1 MQKEEIKKQLERLLK
16 PFRIPF
22 RRDGEPL
29 TEEQKRR
36 RARFVVYP
44 LMGLLCLGSLY
55 LIFSPSKEEE
65 TRQNRGKGFNTE
77 IPSPEDKELEG
88 NKKDAYEKAL
98 LEQESRKRKTFFD
111 TAESMFRNEQP
122 KDSVCLPDTFP
133 KEPDAD
139 PERMEG
145 PAGAVTS
152 SAGAYR
158 QMNRTLGSIY
168 EPAADPEKE
177 KLLERIEE
185 LERQQADRQE
195 TSPGMEEKMALMEKS
210 YELAARYNSRQAAPS
225 AMPAAKAEDRPAMPV
240 KRLQNQVVSSLSA
253 PLTEEEFLS
262 VYAGERNTGFHTP
275 VGRKTVT
282 TGNTIAACVHGT
294 QTVSDGQALRLRLTE
309 PMAVADRFIPK
320 GTVLVGSTRI
330 QGERLEIVI
339 HTLEAGGSIL
349 PVELE
354 VYDTDGQQ
362 GILIPHSLE
371 YDAAREIAA
380 NMGSSMNSS
389 INISTDAGA
398 QIASDVGKG
407 VLQGVSQYITKRMR
421 TVKVTLKAGHRVL
434 LHSPEQ

>member
-122 KDSVCLPDTFP
+122 KDSVRLPDTFP
-133 KEPDAD
+133 KEPDAE

-145 PAGAVTS
+145 P
-152 SAGAYR
+152 AGAYR

-195 TSPGMEEKMALMEKS
+195 TSPGMEEKIALMEKS

-225 AMPAAKAEDRPAMPV
+225 AMPAAKAEDRPVMPV

-320 GTVLVGSTRI
+320 GTVLVGATRI

>member
-122 KDSVCLPDTFP
+122 KDSVRLPDTFP

-262 VYAGERNTGFHTP
+262 AYAGERNTGFHTP

-282 TGNTIAACVHGT
+282 TGNTIA
-294 QTVSDGQALRLRLTE
+294 RLC
-309 PMAVADRFIPK
+309 AWYADRIRRAGSPAPAY
-320 GTVLVGSTRI
+320 GTHGRGRPVHPERDRAGRCNPDPGGTAGNHHPYPGSGRQHPSRGT
-330 QGERLEIVI
+330 
-339 HTLEAGGSIL
+339 GSL
-349 PVELE
+349 
-354 VYDTDGQQ
+354 
-362 GILIPHSLE
+362 
-371 YDAAREIAA
+371 
-380 NMGSSMNSS
+380 
-389 INISTDAGA
+389 
-398 QIASDVGKG
+398 
-407 VLQGVSQYITKRMR
+407 
-421 TVKVTLKAGHRVL
+421 
-434 LHSPEQ
+434 

>member
-1 MQKEEIKKQLERLLK
+1 MQKEETKKQLERLLK

-36 RARFVVYP
+36 RARFVAYP

-225 AMPAAKAEDRPAMPV
+225 AMPV

-320 GTVLVGSTRI
+320 GTVLVGATRI

>member
-1 MQKEEIKKQLERLLK
+1 
-16 PFRIPF
+16 
-22 RRDGEPL
+22 
-29 TEEQKRR
+29 
-36 RARFVVYP
+36 
-44 LMGLLCLGSLY
+44 
-55 LIFSPSKEEE
+55 
-65 TRQNRGKGFNTE
+65 
-77 IPSPEDKELEG
+77 
-88 NKKDAYEKAL
+88 
-98 LEQESRKRKTFFD
+98 
-111 TAESMFRNEQP
+111 
-122 KDSVCLPDTFP
+122 
-133 KEPDAD
+133 
-139 PERMEG
+139 
-145 PAGAVTS
+145 
-152 SAGAYR
+152 
-158 QMNRTLGSIY
+158 
-168 EPAADPEKE
+168 
-177 KLLERIEE
+177 
-185 LERQQADRQE
+185 
-195 TSPGMEEKMALMEKS
+195 MEKS

-262 VYAGERNTGFHTP
+262 AYAGERNTRFHTP

-320 GTVLVGSTRI
+320 GTVLVGATRI

>member
-122 KDSVCLPDTFP
+122 KDSVRLPDTFP

-145 PAGAVTS
+145 P
-152 SAGAYR
+152 AGAYR

-195 TSPGMEEKMALMEKS
+195 TSPRMEEKMALMEKS

-320 GTVLVGSTRI
+320 GTVLVGATRNP
-330 QGERLEIVI
+330 GG
-339 HTLEAGGSIL
+339 TAGNRHPYPGSGRQH
-349 PVELE
+349 PSRG
-354 VYDTDGQQ
+354 TG
-362 GILIPHSLE
+362 SL
-371 YDAAREIAA
+371 
-380 NMGSSMNSS
+380 
-389 INISTDAGA
+389 
-398 QIASDVGKG
+398 
-407 VLQGVSQYITKRMR
+407 
-421 TVKVTLKAGHRVL
+421 
-434 LHSPEQ
+434 

>member
-122 KDSVCLPDTFP
+122 KDSVRLPDTFP
-133 KEPDAD
+133 KEPDAE

-195 TSPGMEEKMALMEKS
+195 TSPGMEEKIALMEKS

-320 GTVLVGSTRI
+320 GPCWSVQPGSR
-330 QGERLEIVI
+330 GN
-339 HTLEAGGSIL
+339 GWKS
-349 PVELE
+349 
-354 VYDTDGQQ
+354 
-362 GILIPHSLE
+362 
-371 YDAAREIAA
+371 
-380 NMGSSMNSS
+380 SS
-389 INISTDAGA
+389 IPWKRAA
-398 QIASDVGKG
+398 ASFPWNWK
-407 VLQGVSQYITKRMR
+407 SMIR
-421 TVKVTLKAGHRVL
+421 TGSRE
-434 LHSPEQ
+434 S

>member
-122 KDSVCLPDTFP
+122 KDSVRLPDTFP

-168 EPAADPEKE
+168 EPAADPGKGEAAGK
-177 KLLERIEE
+177 
-185 LERQQADRQE
+185 DRRAG
-195 TSPGMEEKMALMEKS
+195 T
-210 YELAARYNSRQAAPS
+210 AAGGQ
-225 AMPAAKAEDRPAMPV
+225 
-240 KRLQNQVVSSLSA
+240 
-253 PLTEEEFLS
+253 
-262 VYAGERNTGFHTP
+262 
-275 VGRKTVT
+275 
-282 TGNTIAACVHGT
+282 TGNIPGDGRENGPHG
-294 QTVSDGQALRLRLTE
+294 
-309 PMAVADRFIPK
+309 K
-320 GTVLVGSTRI
+320 VL
-330 QGERLEIVI
+330 
-339 HTLEAGGSIL
+339 
-349 PVELE
+349 
-354 VYDTDGQQ
+354 
-362 GILIPHSLE
+362 
-371 YDAAREIAA
+371 
-380 NMGSSMNSS
+380 
-389 INISTDAGA
+389 
-398 QIASDVGKG
+398 
-407 VLQGVSQYITKRMR
+407 
-421 TVKVTLKAGHRVL
+421 
-434 LHSPEQ
+434 

>member
-122 KDSVCLPDTFP
+122 KDSVRLPDTFP
-133 KEPDAD
+133 KEPDAE

-210 YELAARYNSRQAAPS
+210 YELAARYNSRQAAPVRHACCKS
-225 AMPAAKAEDRPAMPV
+225 GRPSGHA
-240 KRLQNQVVSSLSA
+240 
-253 PLTEEEFLS
+253 
-262 VYAGERNTGFHTP
+262 
-275 VGRKTVT
+275 
-282 TGNTIAACVHGT
+282 
-294 QTVSDGQALRLRLTE
+294 GQAAAEPGGVQPFRTPDGRGVPFRLCR
-309 PMAVADRFIPK
+309 
-320 GTVLVGSTRI
+320 
-330 QGERLEIVI
+330 
-339 HTLEAGGSIL
+339 
-349 PVELE
+349 
-354 VYDTDGQQ
+354 
-362 GILIPHSLE
+362 
-371 YDAAREIAA
+371 
-380 NMGSSMNSS
+380 
-389 INISTDAGA
+389 
-398 QIASDVGKG
+398 
-407 VLQGVSQYITKRMR
+407 
-421 TVKVTLKAGHRVL
+421 
-434 LHSPEQ
+434 